1 MFSNKDNRIQVDRT
15 FTVSVDDGPDT
26 FFKLETDG
34 CNHSL
39 VKKKLTPPDNRPM
52 KKTKKAAPTKR
63 VQKLRKERVKTK
75 PQVARSCAPPAKR
88 KIHAS
93 KVGKSHGR
101 ERKKNRVAQRTHLP
115 PKTKGTRSSPRRTRT
130 NPVRYCDE
138 SYSEPGSD
146 DEDGGNDVVTNMD
159 KNKVK
164 MEANVGRNDE
174 HPIDLC
180 SSSDED
186 DEEMNEVALAP
197 SHVLSNSLSNDSEG
211 EEAVEAHVSPNSL
224 SENSDGEEAVGESA
238 PDPRRLKLENAEVK
252 RENTDLKTRLI
263 VLATEND
270 SLGKEIKNLRKELEQ
285 SKHTVS
291 VIK

>member
-1 MFSNKDNRIQVDRT
+1 M
-15 FTVSVDDGPDT
+15 G
-26 FFKLETDG
+26 
-34 CNHSL
+34 
-39 VKKKLTPPDNRPM
+39 

-197 SHVLSNSLSNDSEG
+197 SHVL
-211 EEAVEAHVSPNSL
+211 PNSL